1 VSAELLTRWAD
12 QAFTLG
18 LGFAL
23 LMLLVEGWWPRVR
36 VQSALGRRW
45 LANLLAYLAT
55 ILTLRWLPALSM
67 IGAAL
72 LAERDGWGLLNS
84 LAAPPVVAIAVSIV
98 AIDLAGYLIHRLE
111 HQAPLLWRIH
121 RLHHSDPDVDVT
133 TTYRFHPFEVLLR
146 AAVSAVVTIGVGVPV
161 IAVAVYQI
169 ISTLTSVLSHA
180 NVRLPHTLDAAFGWV
195 VITPDIHRTHH
206 SIDRDDSNSNFSVCL
221 SCWDRLFGTFRSAPK
236 HGYDNM
242 VFGTESRT
250 AADGTSLLRMLADPF
265 LPERAP
271 EAFAAAVTDPSVE
284 PARRVG

>member
-1 VSAELLTRWAD
+1 VSAEFLTQWAD
-12 QAFTLG
+12 QAFMLG
-18 LGFAL
+18 LGLTL
-23 LMLLVEGWWPRVR
+23 LMLLAEGWWPRVR
-36 VQSALGRRW
+36 AQSALGRRW
-45 LANLLAYLAT
+45 LANLVAYLAT

-72 LAERDGWGLLNS
+72 LAERQGWGLLNR
-84 LAAPPVVAIAVSIV
+84 LAVWPAVTVAVSIV

-111 HQAPLLWRIH
+111 HHSPLLWRIH

-133 TTYRFHPFEVLLR
+133 TTYRFHPFEVVLR
-146 AAVSAVVTIGVGVPV
+146 AGVSAVVVLGVGVPV
-161 IAVAVYQI
+161 IAAALYQL

-180 NVRLPHTLDAAFGWV
+180 DVKLPHTLDAAFGWI

-236 HGYDNM
+236 RGHENM
-242 VFGTESRT
+242 IFGTESRT

-271 EAFAAAVTDPSVE
+271 EAFAAVGSPDSVDPHS
-284 PARRVG
+284 